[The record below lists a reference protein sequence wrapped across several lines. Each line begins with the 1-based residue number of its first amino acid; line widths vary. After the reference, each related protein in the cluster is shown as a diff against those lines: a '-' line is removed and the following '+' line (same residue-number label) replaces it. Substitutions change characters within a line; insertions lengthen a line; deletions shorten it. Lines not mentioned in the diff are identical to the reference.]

1 MRPLKRVWGVKV
13 KRYKAFKFRLY
24 PNKEQQA
31 LLAKFFGCTRFVYNY
46 YLSMRKDVY
55 ETDKR
60 TLSYKEMAEDL
71 VRLKKE
77 KEFLK
82 EVDSIALQ
90 QCLRHLDIAYCN
102 FFKNAK
108 TGYPRFKSRKR
119 GHDSYSTV
127 LVNNNIRLEDGC
139 LVLPKLKK
147 VAIRQHRQIP
157 QDYIL
162 KSVTVSKTPTDEYY
176 AALLYEYEADI
187 RQVSPVRVIGLDYSM
202 SHLFVSSEEEVQVEE
217 EFLHH
222 YRRAQKKLA
231 REQRRLSHCQK
242 GSRRYGKQKK
252 RVASVHEKIANQRKD
267 CLHKKSRQ
275 IANAYD
281 VVCIEDLDMK
291 AMSQGMHFGKSVS
304 DNGWGMFTDYLQY
317 KLEEQGKKLIKVDK
331 WYPSSKTCHVCGYQ
345 KEDLKLSEREWTCP
359 ICHTRHDR
367 DRNASIN
374 IKEEGMRMLAA

>member
-1 MRPLKRVWGVKV
+1 MRPLKRTWGVKM

-82 EVDSIALQ
+82 EADSIALQ
-90 QCLRHLDIAYCN
+90 QSLRHLDIAYCN

-147 VAIRQHRQIP
+147 VVIRQHQQIP

-162 KSVTVSKTPTDEYY
+162 KSVTVSKTPTDKYY
-176 AALLYEYEADI
+176 ASLLYEYEADI
-187 RQVSPVRVIGLDYSM
+187 RQISPVRVIGLDYSM

-222 YRRAQKKLA
+222 YRRAQEKLA

-242 GSRRYGKQKK
+242 GSCRYGKQKK
-252 RVASVHEKIANQRKD
+252 RVASVHEKIANQRKY

-304 DNGWGMFTDYLQY
+304 DNGWGMFTGYLQY
-317 KLEEQGKKLIKVDK
+317 KLEEQGKNLIKVDK
-331 WYPSSKTCHVCGYQ
+331 WYPSSKTCHVCGYK

-374 IKEEGMRMLAA
+374 IKEEGIRMLAA

>member
-1 MRPLKRVWGVKV
+1 M

-90 QCLRHLDIAYCN
+90 QSLRHLDIAYCN

-127 LVNNNIRLEDGC
+127 LVNNNIRLEDSC

-147 VAIRQHRQIP
+147 VVIRQHRQVP

-176 AALLYEYEADI
+176 ASLLYEYEADI
-187 RQVSPVRVIGLDYSM
+187 RQISPVRVIGLDYSM

-222 YRRAQKKLA
+222 YRRAQEKLA

-281 VVCIEDLDMK
+281 AVCIENLDMK
-291 AMSQGMHFGKSVS
+291 AMSQGMHFGKAVS

-331 WYPSSKTCHVCGYQ
+331 WYPSSKTCHVCGYK